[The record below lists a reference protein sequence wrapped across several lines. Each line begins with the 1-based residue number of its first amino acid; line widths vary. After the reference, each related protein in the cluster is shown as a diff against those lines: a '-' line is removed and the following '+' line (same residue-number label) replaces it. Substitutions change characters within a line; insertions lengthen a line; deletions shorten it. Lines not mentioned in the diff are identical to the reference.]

1 MMIFSCRCNRSECL
15 STHAFALALDLGMD
29 SPFCFPPRRM
39 AFPDVHLDLV
49 ELRFLGFVG
58 SMAFIRR
65 NWEAFIL
72 FAVGLLMLCSLEVVK
87 EAPVVDYRYGLVGE
101 LLLFF
106 DDYFHVVT
114 PVVLPVSVVLVVLY
128 CFLPVQSQLK
138 RSLVDA
144 YAIFMVVRILM
155 LFLLLNLLLFAG
167 SIDAELLIIQLFVFL
182 PSLLLMWG
190 WIYWRFD
197 LYYFRS
203 HGRRMFLFMSLGEAL
218 PTVYDYFLASFVSL
232 LSNTLA
238 GFSGRTRLSRTLIFI
253 HGVMMWDVMGLIFSR
268 AIALA
273 VR

>member
-1 MMIFSCRCNRSECL
+1 
-15 STHAFALALDLGMD
+15 
-29 SPFCFPPRRM
+29 M

-101 LLLFF
+101 LLSFF

-144 YAIFMVVRILM
+144 YALFMVVRILM

>member
-1 MMIFSCRCNRSECL
+1 
-15 STHAFALALDLGMD
+15 
-29 SPFCFPPRRM
+29 M

-101 LLLFF
+101 LLSFF

-144 YAIFMVVRILM
+144 YALFMVVRILM
-155 LFLLLNLLLFAG
+155 LF
-167 SIDAELLIIQLFVFL
+167 LIIQLFVFL